1 MATADFGLH
10 GKLAVVTGS
19 SAGIG
24 RAIAKALASHGMQV
38 VVNGRSD
45 NSCATAIETIA
56 AGDAAL
62 AARLHPVVGDVS
74 TATGATDFIAAVG
87 AIEAKLSLP
96 VEVLVNNVGIF
107 EVKDFFEIDDAKW
120 QEYWDVNTMSGVRL
134 TRHWL
139 KPMLAR
145 NSGRVIFVSSEAG
158 LRPLEHMVP
167 YSVSKT
173 TQISLARGLAELTK
187 GTKVTV
193 NSVLPGPTMT
203 EGVQKYMQGFAKEKG
218 IASMEEAV
226 KLYFAEFERT
236 SLLQRFLE
244 PSEVANVVAF
254 IASAQASS
262 INGAAQHAEGG
273 IIRHI

>member
-1 MATADFGLH
+1 MADFGLQ

-19 SAGIG
+19 TAGIG
-24 RAIAKALASHGMQV
+24 RAIAKALVDHGMHV

-45 NSCATAIETIA
+45 KSCAAAIEVIA
-56 AGDAAL
+56 QGNPAVGE
-62 AARLHPVVGDVS
+62 RLHAVVGDVS
-74 TATGATDFIAAVG
+74 TAAGASDFIQAVS
-87 AIEAKLSLP
+87 AVEAKVGSP

-120 QEYWDVNTMSGVRL
+120 QEYFDVNTMSGVRL
-134 TRHWL
+134 SRHWL

-173 TQISLARGLAELTK
+173 TQIALARGLAELTK

-203 EGVQKYMQGFAKEKG
+203 EGVEKYMQGFAKEKG
-218 IASMEEAV
+218 IPTMEEAV
-226 KLYFAEFERT
+226 RLYFAEYERT
-236 SLLQRFLE
+236 SLLQRFLD
-244 PSEVANVVAF
+244 PAEVASVVAF
-254 IASAQASS
+254 LAS
-262 INGAAQHAEGG
+262 
-273 IIRHI
+273 